1 MVVPQSPQ
9 GAVGDAQT
17 GHHHH
22 DGGDESLQL
31 ELENLSNEELVG
43 VYQESNCIECLD
55 ILVRRNEGLL
65 HHVIKR
71 FAYSSEPYED
81 LFQVA
86 RIGLLKAAQR
96 YDPTRADSF
105 ATYASALV
113 DGEVRHHLRD
123 NLLVRIPRWAK
134 SIYVRIM
141 RTQQEYFQR
150 EGRSPT
156 IAEIAQETNIQEEG
170 ILEILRVYGATNLHS
185 LDEPFADGLENL
197 SPNRDLLRS
206 LRQETFSLPIEDR
219 ITLYESVAKLS
230 GMQRKLIYLLFFRE
244 FTQKE
249 AGAELGMSQRN
260 ISRERTRA
268 LERLRALLK
277 KKIF

>member
-1 MVVPQSPQ
+1 MCFFFFFVLLVCFYSYFFIFFFFFSSRRRHTRFALVSWARRCVQETGGMVVPQSPQ

-22 DGGDESLQL
+22 DGGDESLQR

-55 ILVRRNEGLL
+55 ILVRRNDGLL

-86 RIGLLKAAQR
+86 RIGLLKAAQL

-105 ATYASALV
+105 ATYAYALV

-156 IAEIAQETNIQEEG
+156 IAEIAQEI
-170 ILEILRVYGATNLHS
+170 
-185 LDEPFADGLENL
+185 
-197 SPNRDLLRS
+197 
-206 LRQETFSLPIEDR
+206 
-219 ITLYESVAKLS
+219 
-230 GMQRKLIYLLFFRE
+230 
-244 FTQKE
+244 
-249 AGAELGMSQRN
+249 
-260 ISRERTRA
+260 
-268 LERLRALLK
+268 
-277 KKIF
+277 

>member
-170 ILEILRVYGATNLHS
+170 ILEILRVYGATIS
-185 LDEPFADGLENL
+185 IRWMSRSPTGLRIFLQTEISSDPSARRHLAFRLKIGLLCMSRWRSYLACRESSSISCSSEN
-197 SPNRDLLRS
+197 S
-206 LRQETFSLPIEDR
+206 
-219 ITLYESVAKLS
+219 
-230 GMQRKLIYLLFFRE
+230 
-244 FTQKE
+244 
-249 AGAELGMSQRN
+249 
-260 ISRERTRA
+260 
-268 LERLRALLK
+268 LK
-277 KKIF
+277 KKRALNWG